1 MHRLVCD
8 CTAGWRVECVLHLVL
23 RIATNP
29 EKKHLPWVHLLFFFF
44 FRKSWQILETVQTLT
59 VTRGPMQADNT
70 TVMVAEGWPLLSVAS
85 RVQRCDTNQTP
96 SPNGKKQHFGRH
108 EVATELRSFL
118 NRSMSALH
126 QGVKSLLLLPIVTPL
141 IRWSVFLVD
150 ATNKRNAWRNKLLN

>member
-1 MHRLVCD
+1 MIVPQAEESNVSSIWCCAL
-8 CTAGWRVECVLHLVL
+8 LQIL
-23 RIATNP
+23 RKNIYHESTFF
-29 EKKHLPWVHLLFFFF
+29 FFFF

-126 QGVKSLLLLPIVTPL
+126 KGVKSLLLLPIVTPL